1 MSFTISGANAASK
14 SVISQNEGFPFST
27 YRQFASVLLA
37 ARSAPRHK
45 TILGVRIT
53 AAATTA
59 AGQIAVSSHLSSAWP
74 PREGSAVIVSRIR
87 NTCLHRDRIRRSGF
101 KGAIHTKGRAWPTSF
116 GSLAIFTAIRR
127 ASSLVSSLA
136 ADRRPGS
143 FSK

>member
-1 MSFTISGANAASK
+1 MRLSLFYL
-14 SVISQNEGFPFST
+14 

-37 ARSAPRHK
+37 ARSAPRPK
-45 TILGVRIT
+45 TIHGVRIT

-101 KGAIHTKGRAWPTSF
+101 KGAIQTKRALVPSS
-116 GSLAIFTAIRR
+116 GSLAMLAAIRR
-127 ASSLVSSLA
+127 ATSFVSRFA
-136 ADRRPGS
+136 GN
-143 FSK
+143 